1 MSYLDELIDKQTVVS
16 SDYESWRKSLPE
28 NLQEESPDY
37 DLKGA
42 YEAGMNPELAED
54 GTYHLG
60 SRDPKTG
67 RILKSEN
74 HPSFK
79 MAIEEDEKQG
89 YKAYKGPDGKVYTL
103 NTTPPDGYTPYRQA
117 PSYEP
122 GTPIYETWLKGAEK
136 PKEPDPKKLQNN
148 MRVASIAQ
156 ALGILADSFAAGQG
170 AYVKERNTSA
180 VQPVAERNRKLREV
194 YEQKLDQYNRAGL
207 NAMLQDAANKE
218 SWKQREYL
226 KKQADA
232 DKKEQ
237 REYENTEWDRRND
250 ITDKQYTDRLDQ
262 QAKKELYVAT
272 NRPRT
277 EKKEEMPASKKAEIA
292 KTFRTIPLDFIAQYT
307 TIPTRRVK
315 KPHPMLPS
323 QTIEEEEQIY
333 PDKLDYDIMLQIILD
348 YDAQNQQPERTPD
361 QQPRYESPFKPN
373 NNSNDPLGLGI

>member
-1 MSYLDELIDKQTVVS
+1 MSYLDELIDKQQAPATEQQV
-16 SDYESWRKSLPE
+16 
-28 NLQEESPDY
+28 EEQV
-37 DLKGA
+37 
-42 YEAGMNPELAED
+42 EQQVE
-54 GTYHLG
+54 
-60 SRDPKTG
+60 
-67 RILKSEN
+67 
-74 HPSFK
+74 
-79 MAIEEDEKQG
+79 Q
-89 YKAYKGPDGKVYTL
+89 
-103 NTTPPDGYTPYRQA
+103 QA
-117 PSYEP
+117 PSYDP

-180 VQPVAERNRKLREV
+180 VQPVAESNRKLREV

-232 DKKEQ
+232 DKKQQ
-237 REYENTEWDRRND
+237 REYDKQEWDRRNE
-250 ITDKQYTDRLDQ
+250 ITNKQYEDRIRIQGD
-262 QAKKELYVAT
+262 KELKVAKE
-272 NRPRT
+272 RPRT
-277 EKKEEMPASKKAEIA
+277 SKKEKEEMPASKKAEIA

-333 PDKLDYDIMLQIILD
+333 PDKLDYDFMQEIIRD
-348 YDAQNQQPERTPD
+348 YNSQEPERTPD
-361 QQPRYESPFKPN
+361 QQPRYESPFKPTYIKKTI
-373 NNSNDPLGLGI
+373 PGF